1 MSKPEMLNV
10 AVLED
15 NPILLKELVAKIN
28 ELKLAKVIFKSQYSA
43 DFIENLDQNINNID
57 ALLLDIDLSGD
68 SMSGIDIANQYDL
81 PVLFITGKTR
91 EYIERIEESKLSS
104 KHPIDFLTKPSSDDK
119 LTTIFEKFRTQIQA
133 YKNNY
138 IIELKFVNDF
148 RKSIPQDD
156 IILIESVP
164 GSNSNDK
171 LVYLKSSE
179 EPKKM
184 SKLSLENFFDKG
196 LSKEKFTKTHQSF
209 LINNEYFKEYKKGD
223 AEYKFSFIAGGIQQT
238 KTISISK
245 ENQYKRR

>member
-1 MSKPEMLNV
+1 MLKSDMLNV

-15 NPILLKELVAKIN
+15 NPILLKELDAQIN
-28 ELKLAKVIFKSQYSA
+28 ELKLAKVIFKSQYSD
-43 DFIENLDQNINNID
+43 DFIQKMDQYKNEID
-57 ALLLDIDLSGD
+57 ALILDIDLSGD
-68 SMSGIDIANQYDL
+68 SMSGIDVANQYDL

-104 KHPIDFLTKPSSDDK
+104 KYPIDFLTKPSSEDK
-119 LTTIFEKFRTQIQA
+119 LTTIFEKFSTQIQA

-138 IIELKFVNDF
+138 IIELKFVNNF

-156 IILIESVP
+156 IILIESVS

-179 EPKKM
+179 EPKKV

-209 LINNEYFKEYKKGD
+209 LINNDYFNDYKKG
-223 AEYKFSFIAGGIQQT
+223 ESSYKFSFIAGGIHQT
-238 KTISISK
+238 KTILISK